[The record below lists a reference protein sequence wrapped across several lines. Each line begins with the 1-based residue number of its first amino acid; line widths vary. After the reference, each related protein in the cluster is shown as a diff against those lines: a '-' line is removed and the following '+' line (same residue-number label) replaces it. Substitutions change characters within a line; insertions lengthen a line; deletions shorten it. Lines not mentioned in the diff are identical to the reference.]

1 MDTYKILIV
10 EDEELLA
17 KKMKSFL
24 ESWGYEVEIVRD
36 FSNVLQEFH
45 SVSPDLVLMDINLP
59 GVNGFEWTR
68 QIRKESKVPIIF
80 ISSHSESMN
89 IIMALSQG
97 GDDFITKPF
106 DLQIL
111 AAKILALL
119 RRSYDF
125 NKDSET
131 IEYNGVI
138 YRLSDNTLTYQ
149 NQSVELTKNEG
160 KILYQLLSQ
169 HGRIVSRGDIMEALW
184 QTDYYI
190 DENTLSVN
198 VNRLR
203 KKLSSIGL
211 EDFIQ
216 TKKGMGY
223 KI

>member
-1 MDTYKILIV
+1 MDKYKILIV

-17 KKMKSFL
+17 SKMKSFL
-24 ESWGYEVEIVRD
+24 ESWDYEVYTVKD
-36 FSNVLQEFH
+36 FANVLQEFR

-59 GVNGFEWTR
+59 SVNGFEWTR

-89 IIMALSQG
+89 IVMALSQG
-97 GDDFITKPF
+97 GDDFIAKPF

-125 NKDSET
+125 NQDNES

-138 YRLSDNTLTYQ
+138 YKLSDNTLTYQ
-149 NQSVELTKNEG
+149 NNSVELTKNEG
-160 KILYQLLSQ
+160 KILYLLLSQ
-169 HGRIVSRGDIMEALW
+169 RGRIVSRASIMESLW